1 MDLNLARRKREMAI
15 AQEFAVELLNVSMP
29 RGAEPVSLA
38 HNFAVTCERLG
49 VLLDE
54 AAVGRVLA
62 YTSDLIK
69 RKGRQVDGVRKRLDH
84 VAEVFGNG
92 R

>member
-1 MDLNLARRKREMAI
+1 MDLSRPKREMMV

-29 RGAEPVSLA
+29 RGAEPKSLA
-38 HNFAVTCERLG
+38 HHFAVTCERLG

-54 AAVGRVLA
+54 AAVGRVLG

-69 RKGRQVDGVRKRLDH
+69 CKGRQVEGVRKRLDH
-84 VAEVFGNG
+84 VAEVFGSG